1 MIIDVIWRSA
11 KGVSQK
17 LQGQYLPRAWILL
30 QSMGMQKIFWYK
42 FRAEE
47 RWPDHNGSHFGIVH
61 KDYTLRDS
69 GLALKFLALKMAP
82 TGSSQPVITVNDKL
96 YHATWVKPDKTRIH
110 AVWTTGKVT
119 RKFRIPFAVKQC
131 WNYLGAEL
139 PLPKTELTVDGGI
152 IYLEEK

>member
-1 MIIDVIWRSA
+1 MKKNIFTLIELLIVVAIIAILASMI
-11 KGVSQK
+11 
-17 LQGQYLPRAWILL
+17 LP
-30 QSMGMQKIFWYK
+30 
-42 FRAEE
+42 
-47 RWPDHNGSHFGIVH
+47 
-61 KDYTLRDS
+61 
-69 GLALKFLALKMAP
+69 ALKMAP